1 MKSLT
6 VTDLHFSYQEKSI
19 LAKMD
24 FSLPAGQLIGIVG
37 PNGSG
42 KSTLLKLLARQ
53 LTPAS
58 GEIRLHQRPLGQYG
72 HKELARTLA
81 YLPQRPHL
89 PAGIRVEQL
98 VRYGRYP
105 HQSWLQQWSEE
116 DNRLVQEA
124 REQMQLDAIWQ
135 QPAASLSGGQA
146 QRVWLAMI
154 LAQNSPL
161 ILLDEPTSAL
171 DIGHQADVLEAIH
184 RMTQTGKTVV
194 MVIHDL
200 AAAGRYCDQLLALA
214 EGTLK
219 AMGPVHEVI
228 QAPLIEQLYGTPV
241 DILQA
246 PGDGSPI
253 IVPRRSVAYSH
264 ERLLQDIHRR

>member
-1 MKSLT
+1 MKTLT

-154 LAQNSPL
+154 QAQNSPL

-241 DILQA
+241 DILRA
-246 PGDGSPI
+246 PGDGAPI
-253 IVPRRSVAYSH
+253 IVPRRA
-264 ERLLQDIHRR
+264 QTKNT

>member
-1 MKSLT
+1 MKTLT

-58 GEIRLHQRPLGQYG
+58 GEIRLHQRPLDQYG

-116 DNRLVQEA
+116 DNRLVLRPGSRCNWMPSGNSLLPASRVA
-124 REQMQLDAIWQ
+124 R
-135 QPAASLSGGQA
+135 PSAS
-146 QRVWLAMI
+146 
-154 LAQNSPL
+154 
-161 ILLDEPTSAL
+161 
-171 DIGHQADVLEAIH
+171 
-184 RMTQTGKTVV
+184 
-194 MVIHDL
+194 
-200 AAAGRYCDQLLALA
+200 
-214 EGTLK
+214 
-219 AMGPVHEVI
+219 
-228 QAPLIEQLYGTPV
+228 
-241 DILQA
+241 
-246 PGDGSPI
+246 GSPARI
-253 IVPRRSVAYSH
+253 SRP
-264 ERLLQDIHRR
+264 

>member
-1 MKSLT
+1 MKTLT

-58 GEIRLHQRPLGQYG
+58 GEIRLHQRPLDQYG

-241 DILQA
+241 DILRA
-246 PGDGSPI
+246 PGDGAPI
-253 IVPRRSVAYSH
+253 IVPRRI
-264 ERLLQDIHRR
+264 QTKNT